1 MQTSH
6 FEWMNGIEVSWRSRR
21 NLLTYI
27 YSPQKYAM
35 RKTDLI
41 PFLFL
46 GLVACNGGGSKQ
58 ETTTDSTATTT
69 TTATAADT
77 SMHHHMDSTQTAV
90 APIAAVP
97 NDAKV
102 FFVNLKNGQ
111 KIKSPYKVE
120 MGVKGMAVD
129 SAGKLKPNSGH
140 FHILIDA
147 GDSTETGTVVPK
159 DSTHL
164 HFGNAQKETELK
176 LTPGEHRLT
185 LQYAD
190 GLHRSYGAKLA
201 SSVTVTV
208 QK

>member
-1 MQTSH
+1 MSTSQVG
-6 FEWMNGIEVSWRSRR
+6 WMSGTEVPERSRR

-35 RKTDLI
+35 RKTYLI

-46 GLVACNGGGSKQ
+46 GLAACNGGGSKQ

-69 TTATAADT
+69 TTATTADT
-77 SMHHHMDSTQTAV
+77 SMHHHMDSTQAV
-90 APIAAVP
+90 APLSAVP
-97 NDAKV
+97 DNAKV

-129 SAGKLKPNSGH
+129 SAGKLRPNSGH

-147 GDSTETGTVVPK
+147 GDSTEAGTVVPK

-176 LTPGEHRLT
+176 LTPGEHKLT

-201 SSVTVTV
+201 SSVTVSV

>member
-1 MQTSH
+1 MKNVDERSQL
-6 FEWMNGIEVSWRSRR
+6 MNGMEVPERSRR

-35 RKTDLI
+35 RKTVLI

-46 GLVACNGGGSKQ
+46 GLAACNGGGSKQ
-58 ETTTDSTATTT
+58 ETTADSTATT
-69 TTATAADT
+69 ADT
-77 SMHHHMDSTQTAV
+77 TMHHHMDSTQAV
-90 APIAAVP
+90 APLAAVP
-97 NDAKV
+97 DSAKV

-147 GDSTETGTVVPK
+147 GDSTAAGTVVPK

-201 SSVTVTV
+201 TSVNVTV

>member
-1 MQTSH
+1 
-6 FEWMNGIEVSWRSRR
+6 MNGMEVPERSRR

-35 RKTDLI
+35 RKTVLI

-46 GLVACNGGGSKQ
+46 GLAACNGGGSKQ
-58 ETTTDSTATTT
+58 ETTTDSTATTKT
-69 TTATAADT
+69 TTPDT
-77 SMHHHMDSTQTAV
+77 SMHHHMDSSQVV
-90 APIAAVP
+90 APLPAVP
-97 NDAKV
+97 DGAKV

-120 MGVKGMAVD
+120 MGVTGIALD
-129 SAGKLKPNSGH
+129 SAGKLKPASGH
-140 FHILIDA
+140 HHILIDA
-147 GDSTETGTVVPK
+147 GDSLAAGTVVPK

-164 HFGNAQKETELK
+164 HFGNAQKEAELK
-176 LTPGEHRLT
+176 LTPGEHTIT

-190 GLHRSYGAKLA
+190 GLHRSYGSKLA
-201 SSVTVTV
+201 STVKVTV